1 MKGGLGGTRGR
12 RKGGSGRKVGHAA
25 TGVLG
30 GRVAEEGG
38 KPCSRAFSAPD
49 IASST
54 LPRFTFPPCTLSPFL
69 VQNAFKCYVRSRDYC
84 TTSKHILSMCL
95 SAIRAAVEMNNW
107 MHVQN
112 YVAKAEQTPDAM
124 VSVGGAGKRG
134 FGESRARWGRQ
145 GAGSRAIHVA
155 MAHQWQS

>member
-1 MKGGLGGTRGR
+1 MGNGGGGGDERGAWR
-12 RKGGSGRKVGHAA
+12 DEGKKAGGRREGGGRWGVQQQVCCRGLQRKGGKTCRCAS
-25 TGVLG
+25 
-30 GRVAEEGG
+30 VAPEI
-38 KPCSRAFSAPD
+38 P
-49 IASST
+49 SST
-54 LPRFTFPPCTLSPFL
+54 LPRFTFPPFTLSPFL

-124 VSVGGAGKRG
+124 VRSVGGG
-134 FGESRARWGRQ
+134 
-145 GAGSRAIHVA
+145 
-155 MAHQWQS
+155 